1 MKSTLKKIATIIIVI
16 IFLILMTCEP
26 KDPKGDLTPYMSD
39 VVEIPQRVK
48 AKGKANKSIIK
59 TLKGYESLGTYTL
72 TAYCNC
78 AKCCGSYAGGKTAS
92 GTTPKAGRTIAVDP
106 KIIPYGT
113 EIYIN
118 HHKYIAEDCGGA
130 IKGNHIDI
138 YFNNH
143 SECLEFG
150 KQEAEVY
157 KRKKK
162 KLLTRIK
169 TKGEIMTWQRNIFG
183 LSLKRTFSRPEQ

>member
-39 VVEIPQRVK
+39 IVYIPQRVS
-48 AKGKANKSIIK
+48 AKGKAKTVKKK

-78 AKCCGSYAGGKTAS
+78 AKCCGSYAGGKTAI

-157 KRKKK
+157 KRIKPKTIAKIKIKGDCKK
-162 KLLTRIK
+162 
-169 TKGEIMTWQRNIFG
+169 WQKNIIG
-183 LSLKRTFSRPEQ
+183 LSLKRTFSRPEL